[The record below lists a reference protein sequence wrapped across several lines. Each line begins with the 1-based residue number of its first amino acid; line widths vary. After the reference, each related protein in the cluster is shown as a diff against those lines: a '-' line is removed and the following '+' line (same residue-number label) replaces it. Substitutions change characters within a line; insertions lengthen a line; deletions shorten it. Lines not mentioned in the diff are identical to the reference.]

1 VVRNSVAKATAGER
15 VLQEMADMQLFAD
28 GKARQVVFRVTT
40 APFTYEGQPLVLLA
54 LEDVS
59 ELVALRGLLPIC
71 ANCKK
76 IRDEENYWQDVEAYL
91 QKHLN
96 VEFTHGLCPACVK
109 KLYPTLCPAES

>member
-1 VVRNSVAKATAGER
+1 VCSSDLLPGTKADTHPVKVYAEVFGR
-15 VLQEMADMQLFAD
+15 
-28 GKARQVVFRVTT
+28 VFRVTT